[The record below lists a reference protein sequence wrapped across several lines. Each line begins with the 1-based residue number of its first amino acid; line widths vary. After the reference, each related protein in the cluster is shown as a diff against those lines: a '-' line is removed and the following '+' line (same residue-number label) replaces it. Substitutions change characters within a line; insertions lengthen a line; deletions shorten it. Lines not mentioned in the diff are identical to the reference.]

1 MNIRF
6 ISMLIAIIFLSLN
19 INITVYAED
28 DINAKAYVLMEA
40 STGKVI
46 KESNQDEKLVPAS
59 ITKIM
64 TILLIYEAISEGK
77 IKLTDSVTVS
87 EHAASMGG
95 SQVFLEAYEI
105 QTVADMLKCI
115 VVASANDASVAMGEH
130 IAGSE
135 TAFVEMMNKRAEELG
150 MKNTHFENAC
160 GLDADN
166 HYTSA
171 MDVAI
176 MSRELVTKYPEIHD
190 ITKIWQDSIIH
201 KTRKGEKEFVLTNT
215 NKLIKWYQYANG
227 LKTGSTSKALYC
239 VSGTAEKDG
248 IKFIAVIMAAPDYKQ
263 RFREAAKLFDY
274 GFANFKVVKGK
285 VKNEKV
291 GSIKVIGGKEDEA
304 DVLVGKDV
312 SFVVG
317 KGDKTEMKTEI
328 NMEKE
333 IIAPAKA
340 KTKVG
345 EIIYKL
351 GGNKIGKADLIIESD
366 IYKAGFKDVLRK
378 ILRKYYL

>member
-1 MNIRF
+1 M
-6 ISMLIAIIFLSLN
+6 SMLIAIIFLSLN

>member
-366 IYKAGFKDVLRK
+366 IYKAGFKDV
-378 ILRKYYL
+378 Y